1 MSYRDRLPQLAGGT
15 FITDGGMETTLIF
28 HQGLE
33 LPCFAS
39 FVLLQDAEGRQAIRS
54 YFDPYITIASK
65 HGVGFVLDSPTWRA
79 SPDWGAKLG
88 YSSDAIAD
96 VNRRGVALIEEIR
109 ADAGDE
115 MPIVLAGSIGPRGD
129 AYRPDD
135 LLSADEAERYH
146 AAQLTALAG
155 TAVDMATAYT
165 LTTAAEAIGMVRAAA
180 GVELPIAISFTVE
193 TDGRL
198 PDGQAL
204 HDAIDEVDSAT
215 DEAAAY
221 FMINC
226 AHPTHFAGAL
236 PPQGRF
242 RERIRGLRA
251 NASTKSHAELDD
263 SDTLDAGDPAA
274 LAIEYQSLRRA
285 LPNLNVIGGCCG
297 TDHSHIDAICAAWT

>member
-1 MSYRDRLPQLAGGT
+1 MSYRDRLPQLSGGT

-39 FVLLQDAEGRQAIRS
+39 FVLLEDAEGRQAIRS

-135 LLSADEAERYH
+135 LISADEAERYH

-204 HDAIDEVDSAT
+204 DDAIDEVDSAT

-226 AHPTHFAGAL
+226 AHPTHFASAL

-263 SDTLDAGDPAA
+263 SETLDAGDPAA
-274 LAIEYQSLRRA
+274 LAAEYQSLRHA
-285 LPNLNVIGGCCG
+285 LPNLNVVGGCCG
-297 TDHSHIDAICAAWT
+297 TDHRHIAAICAAWT

>member
-1 MSYRDRLPQLAGGT
+1 
-15 FITDGGMETTLIF
+15 
-28 HQGLE
+28 
-33 LPCFAS
+33 
-39 FVLLQDAEGRQAIRS
+39 
-54 YFDPYITIASK
+54 
-65 HGVGFVLDSPTWRA
+65 
-79 SPDWGAKLG
+79 
-88 YSSDAIAD
+88 
-96 VNRRGVALIEEIR
+96 
-109 ADAGDE
+109 
-115 MPIVLAGSIGPRGD
+115 
-129 AYRPDD
+129 
-135 LLSADEAERYH
+135 
-146 AAQLTALAG
+146 
-155 TAVDMATAYT
+155 MATAYT

-274 LAIEYQSLRRA
+274 LAVEYQSLRRA